1 MIHYTITEHVGGT
14 SKMKTKLKRLF
25 NVTIMTMAVAIAP
38 IASEYCRA
46 VFYEEKKPEGIKK
59 ICKR

>member
-38 IASEYCRA
+38 EVKECIELNNMQR
-46 VFYEEKKPEGIKK
+46 EEL
-59 ICKR
+59 